1 MHTSWG
7 MALVEVQESLKED
20 SSVPIGGGCRSP
32 SGLLHLHTISSF
44 FITFFSIITSLSI
57 QFFFSAAY
65 FLLFSLSTPL
75 IPLQYLP
82 VHFPL
87 SLPSASISFCSPHFE
102 SVILPSPSIL
112 SQVSPSLISLPC
124 LAYLPRAC
132 IVSVSIT
139 DSVAVAH
146 SPGHWGLQWCWY
158 SFQFSNQGVILQL
171 VNGQQ

>member
-1 MHTSWG
+1 MSVFCHAHFMRHGPGRGAGKPEGRQLCPHRWR
-7 MALVEVQESLKED
+7 LRFSLW
-20 SSVPIGGGCRSP
+20 SASFAHHFLFFYHLFLHHYFSLNPI
-32 SGLLHLHTISSF
+32 
-44 FITFFSIITSLSI
+44 
-57 QFFFSAAY
+57 FFSAAY

-82 VHFPL
+82 MHFPL
-87 SLPSASISFCSPHFE
+87 SLPPASISLCSPHFE

-146 SPGHWGLQWCWY
+146 SPGHWDLQ
-158 SFQFSNQGVILQL
+158 
-171 VNGQQ
+171 

>member
-7 MALVEVQESLKED
+7 MDLVEVQESLKED
-20 SSVPIGGGCRSP
+20 SSVPIGGGCDSP

-44 FITFFSIITSLSI
+44 LSPFSPSLLLS
-57 QFFFSAAY
+57 QSNFFSAAY
-65 FLLFSLSTPL
+65 FLLSSLSTSL

-82 VHFPL
+82 MHFPL
-87 SLPSASISFCSPHFE
+87 SFPLASISFCSPHFCYP
-102 SVILPSPSIL
+102 PSPSIL

-146 SPGHWGLQWCWY
+146 RPGHWDLQWCRY